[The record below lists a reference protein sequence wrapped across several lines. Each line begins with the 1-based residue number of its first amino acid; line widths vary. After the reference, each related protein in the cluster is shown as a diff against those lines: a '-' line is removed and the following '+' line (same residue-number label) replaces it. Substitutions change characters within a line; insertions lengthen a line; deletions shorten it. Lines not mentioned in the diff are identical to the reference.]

1 MGMKLNHRVAIVTGA
16 GRGIGQATALALAR
30 EGCAVVLAA
39 RSRSEIETVAGEVAG
54 MGGRALALVV
64 DVGEE
69 GDVARMAEETL
80 RAFGRVDILVNN
92 AGVSV
97 PFRDVT
103 DLSLADWN
111 RILQVNLTGTFLCS
125 RAVLPA
131 MIRQRSGKIVNLGSL
146 SSFVGFA
153 GNSAYGASK
162 AGILMFTKCLA
173 AEVKRY
179 GIDVNAVC
187 PSGTDTR
194 LLEEIGLRQG
204 RTNLIRPEEIA
215 ALVLFLVTAEASA
228 ITGTAIEAYGQS
240 NPLFSGMHPS
250 QPADRKGES

>member
-1 MGMKLNHRVAIVTGA
+1 MKLKDKVAIVTGA
-16 GRGIGQATALALAR
+16 GRGIGRATALALAR

-39 RSRSEIETVAGEVAG
+39 RSRSEIEAVAGEAAG
-54 MGGRALALVV
+54 EGGRALALVV
-64 DVGEE
+64 DVGVEA
-69 GDVARMAEETL
+69 DVARMADDTL
-80 RAFGRVDILVNN
+80 RAFGRVDILVND
-92 AGVSV
+92 AGVSI

-103 DLSLADWN
+103 DMSLADWN

-162 AGILMFTKCLA
+162 AGIVMFTKCLA
-173 AEVKRY
+173 AEVKRH

-194 LLEEIGLRQG
+194 LLEEIGLRAG
-204 RTNLIRPEEIA
+204 RTNLIRPDEIA

-228 ITGTAIEAYGQS
+228 ITGTAVEAYGRS

-250 QPADRKGES
+250 KAAERPGEPA

>member
-1 MGMKLNHRVAIVTGA
+1 MRLTERIALVTGGGA
-16 GRGIGQATALALAR
+16 GIGRAICLALAR
-30 EGCAVVLAA
+30 EGAGVIVGDIRPEEARAVASEVQALGRRAA
-39 RSRSEIETVAGEVAG
+39 GVGLDVTSEAQVGQAIADAIRAY
-54 MGGRALALVV
+54 GRI
-64 DVGEE
+64 
-69 GDVARMAEETL
+69 
-80 RAFGRVDILVNN
+80 DILVNN

-97 PFRDVT
+97 PFRDVV
-103 DLSLADWN
+103 DFPLEDWN

-146 SSFVGFA
+146 SSFTGFL

-162 AGILMFTKCLA
+162 AGIVMFTKCLA
-173 AEVKRY
+173 AEVKAH

-194 LLEEIGLRQG
+194 LLEEIGLKAG

-215 ALVLFLVTAEASA
+215 SLVLFLVTAEASA
-228 ITGTAIEAYGQS
+228 VTGTAIEAYGQS
-240 NPLFSGMHPS
+240 NPLFSGAHPS
-250 QPADRKGES
+250 KSAGGGK

>member
-1 MGMKLNHRVAIVTGA
+1 MRLHEQVAIVTGA
-16 GRGIGQATALALAR
+16 GRGIGRAVALALSR
-30 EGCAVVLAA
+30 EGCRLVLAA
-39 RSRSEIETVAGEVAG
+39 RSRSEIEAVAAEAARL
-54 MGGRALALVV
+54 GGQAIPVRV
-64 DVGEE
+64 DVAEPTE
-69 GDVARMAEETL
+69 VARMAETAL
-80 RAFGRVDILVNN
+80 RAYGRIDILVNN

-97 PFRDVT
+97 PFCDVV
-103 DLSLADWN
+103 DFPLEDWN

-146 SSFVGFA
+146 SSFTGFP

-162 AGILMFTKCLA
+162 AGIVMFTRCLA
-173 AEVKRY
+173 AEVKAH

-194 LLEEIGLRQG
+194 LLEEIGLKAG

-215 ALVLFLVTAEASA
+215 NLVLFLVTAEASA
-228 ITGTAIEAYGQS
+228 VTGTAIEAYGRS
-240 NPLFSGMHPS
+240 NPLFSGTHPS
-250 QPADRKGES
+250 KSAGGGR

>member
-1 MGMKLNHRVAIVTGA
+1 MRLTGKAAIVTGA
-16 GRGIGQATALALAR
+16 GRGIGRATALALAR
-30 EGCAVVLAA
+30 EGCAVTLA
-39 RSRSEIETVAGEVAG
+39 SRTRMELEAVAAEVAG
-54 MGGRALALVV
+54 LGARALPLTA
-64 DVGEE
+64 DVTAEAE
-69 GDVARMAEETL
+69 AARLAEETL
-80 RAFGRVDILVNN
+80 RVFGRVDILVNN
-92 AGVSV
+92 AGVSI
-97 PFRDVT
+97 PFRDVV
-103 DLSLADWN
+103 DLPLADWE
-111 RILQVNLTGTFLCS
+111 RILRVNLTGTFLCS

-162 AGILMFTKCLA
+162 AGIVMFTKCLA

-194 LLEEIGLRQG
+194 LLEEIGLKAG

-215 ALVLFLVTAEASA
+215 DLVLFLVTAEASVV
-228 ITGTAIEAYGQS
+228 TGTAIEAYGQS
-240 NPLFSGMHPS
+240 NPLFSGGHPAKS
-250 QPADRKGES
+250 GGQAR

>member
-1 MGMKLNHRVAIVTGA
+1 MRLTGKAAIVTGA
-16 GRGIGQATALALAR
+16 GRGIGRAIALALAR
-30 EGCAVVLAA
+30 EGCAVTLASRTRAELEAVAAEVVGLGSRALPFAADVSAEAEAA
-39 RSRSEIETVAGEVAG
+39 R
-54 MGGRALALVV
+54 LA
-64 DVGEE
+64 D
-69 GDVARMAEETL
+69 ETL

-92 AGVSV
+92 AGVSI
-97 PFRDVT
+97 PFRDVV
-103 DLSLADWN
+103 DLPLVDWE
-111 RILQVNLTGTFLCS
+111 RILRVNLTGAFLCA
-125 RAVLPA
+125 RAVLPV

-162 AGILMFTKCLA
+162 AGIVMFTKCLA
-173 AEVKRY
+173 AEVKAY

-194 LLEEIGLRQG
+194 LLEEIGLKAG

-228 ITGTAIEAYGQS
+228 VTGTAIEAYGQS
-240 NPLFSGMHPS
+240 NPLFSGSHPS
-250 QPADRKGES
+250 KAEDQTR